1 MSIQNSHQIGNV
13 KVMLVKGENGSSI
26 VSITKT
32 GTVGDV
38 DTYTV
43 ATSDGGRYTFEV
55 TNGSDI
61 QSIEKTSSH
70 GMVDTYT
77 VTLTNGNT
85 TTFEVTN
92 GDNWIDNS
100 EKTATDA
107 FQTITGG
114 LLKECKVALSPVQ
127 SGSGDPSPTNVRPIT
142 GHTQVKVLRT
152 GKNIVPLTVDAIKA
166 INTNGTWVGNSYIR
180 YGITFELQTDN
191 NGNVV
196 GIKATGT
203 ATANSFLMLA
213 YNLPHDYDAILNGCP
228 ANGGDGLFE
237 LSAYRSDYVIYRDIG
252 NGVSIPSSFRIDEL
266 YIKISNGCAISSSG
280 VTFYPMI
287 RRATDSN
294 TSFQPYEGETYTVEI
309 PAETGTVY
317 GGILDLVSGEL
328 DAEYVK
334 MDISTGISFSGR
346 SSTGGL
352 EWHDFIV
359 NAVDGFGMSNKLPY
373 IANGDSAWSSS
384 TPCFTINSNGNVRI
398 YANPST
404 FPTDYADTVIV
415 YKNATPT
422 VIQLTPTQ
430 VETLI
435 GDNNLLCPLAGQAM
449 VEDGVKY
456 FYIYTYR
463 DLMQGMQ
470 DIADA
475 LEEDVT
481 EITNNAVEEVS
492 EMAGVWTT
500 PALASVGDTSITI
513 SDASI
518 TTSSIIE
525 VYCQNAS
532 GNPISI
538 TNMAVTTGQAVLSFY
553 ALAEATSFRLHVLN

>member
-13 KVMLVKGENGSSI
+13 KIMLVKGENGSSI

-70 GMVDTYT
+70 GEVDTYT

-114 LLKECKVALSPVQ
+114 LLKMCKVALSPVQ
-127 SGSGDPSPTNVRPIT
+127 SGSGDPSPTNVRPIA
-142 GHTQVKVLRT
+142 GHTQVKVSRL
-152 GKNIVPLTVDAIKA
+152 GKNLYNAGALSPLETA
-166 INTNGTWVGNSYIR
+166 
-180 YGITFELQTDN
+180 GITATIN
-191 NGNVV
+191 NGEITLN
-196 GIKATGT
+196 GT
-203 ATANSFLMLA
+203 ATSNA
-213 YNLPHDYDAILNGCP
+213 YYTIGLNLPVGNYRYSMNNASASGVRVAFADLQNNYFLDSAIDAVNKVFVVTSHSIRILTI
-228 ANGGDGLFE
+228 
-237 LSAYRSDYVIYRDIG
+237 YV
-252 NGVSIPSSFRIDEL
+252 P
-266 YIKISNGCAISSSG
+266 SG
-280 VTFYPMI
+280 VTVDNYKIKPQLEKGTS
-287 RRATDSN
+287 A
-294 TSFQPYEGETYTVEI
+294 TSFEPYTGTTYTVEI
-309 PAETGTVY
+309 PSGTGTVY
-317 GGILDLVSGEL
+317 GGTLDLVSGEL
-328 DAEYVK
+328 DDEYVK

-346 SSTGGL
+346 PSTGGL
-352 EWHDFIV
+352 EWHDFTV
-359 NAVDGFGMSNKLPY
+359 NAVDGLGMSNKLPY
-373 IANGDSAWSSS
+373 IASGDSAWSSS

-456 FYIYTYR
+456 FYIYTYN
-463 DLMQGMQ
+463 DLMEGLQN
-470 DIADA
+470 IADA
-475 LEEDVT
+475 LEDDVT

-492 EMAGVWTT
+492 EMAGVWTN
-500 PALASVGDTSITI
+500 PANAEENDTSITI
-513 SDASI
+513 TDASI

-525 VYCQNAS
+525 VYCQNTS
-532 GNPISI
+532 GNPVAV
-538 TNMAVTTGQAVLSFY
+538 TNMTVTTGQAVLSFY
-553 ALAEATSFRLHVLN
+553 ALAENTTFKLHVLN